1 MTTTVPRLIGAALA
15 LAATALLLVAL
26 GGAVPTFG
34 GYALIGGLVV
44 LVVGAT
50 LVEPMAFP
58 LLVTPALL
66 SVEQVGGVLSVS
78 DFLLFPAFWVV
89 LLLGRRPFSP
99 TLRAALWLNAFYQF
113 ATLFTVVANPY
124 AANLTEWFHAW
135 LLVGGA
141 LVVGWG
147 LGAGGLDRPAL
158 ALLLAPM
165 ALIGVLAAVAA
176 LPMLA
181 SGQWSPVYLDWPV
194 PLHKNFIGSLLAYG
208 AAIAYARPPWI
219 GWPRWV
225 WNVIFV
231 LTTLGVLASQAR
243 QAWIALSFG
252 ILVIL
257 LRRRVSGAHRS
268 LWILLPVALAI
279 YVVTQLLNDQLDE
292 GGVHNSAGERM
303 LWYRLSFEVWR
314 QSSIW
319 FGAGLRWW
327 YTDKFPL
334 YQFQP
339 PNAELEV
346 LSSAGVVGLFG
357 FLVMS
362 IGIPVLLWRKLPPE
376 YGTIAAVVPAMRLVN
391 SQFDLYWVAVSVSI
405 PYLVAGICLGAAAA
419 KERGWNVRASPPTLR
434 LDHEVA
440 R

>member
-1 MTTTVPRLIGAALA
+1 MTTSVPRLLGAAAA
-15 LAATALLLVAL
+15 LVATALLLVAL
-26 GGAVPTFG
+26 GGAVPAHG
-34 GYALIGGLVV
+34 EWALLGGLVI

-58 LLVTPALL
+58 LLVLPALL
-66 SVEQVGGVLSVS
+66 SVQTVGGLLSVS

-99 TLRAALWLNAFYQF
+99 TLRAALWLNALYQF

-124 AANLTEWFHAW
+124 AANVTEWFHAW
-135 LLVGGA
+135 MLVGGA

-147 LGAGGLDRPAL
+147 LGAGGHDRLAF

-165 ALIGVLAAVAA
+165 ALIGILAAASAVRNGD
-176 LPMLA
+176 LA
-181 SGQWSPVYLDWPV
+181 PVYLEWPFSM
-194 PLHKNFIGSLLAYG
+194 HKNFIGSLLAYG
-208 AAIAYARPPWI
+208 AAFAYARPPWI

-231 LTTLGVLASQAR
+231 LTTLGVVASQAR
-243 QAWIALSFG
+243 QAWIALSFA

-268 LWILLPVALAI
+268 LWILAPVGFAV

-303 LWYRLSFEVWR
+303 LWYRLSIEVWE

-346 LSSAGVVGLFG
+346 LSSAGIVGLVG

-362 IGIPVLLWRKLPPE
+362 IGIPVLLWRRLPPE
-376 YGTIAAVVPAMRLVN
+376 YGTIAAVLPAMRLVN

-405 PYLVAGICLGAAAA
+405 PYLIAGICIGAAAA
-419 KERGWNVRASPPTLR
+419 RENGWNIRPGLAPRALHAPEVVR
-434 LDHEVA
+434 
-440 R
+440 